1 MHPPIAG
8 GRRYK
13 ATEAGELPQL
23 FLWRSSWRRG
33 LTNCRLHGCGTSRA
47 SAALFPPIC
56 AIHRQ
61 APSMWPDNET
71 NIDYVN
77 FGSIAGTVAEV
88 IHQADGRPVS
98 IGISGAWGV
107 GKSSMIK
114 LIEKELRDRD
124 NSDPKAY
131 IYVAFN
137 AWLYQGHDDAR
148 AALMEVIAT
157 ALAVEAEK
165 RKTGIDK
172 AKELLKRVNWLRV
185 AKFTA
190 APAAALAL
198 GLPPVGI
205 IGELI
210 GLGKTIAE
218 GSATGKTI
226 ESAEKA
232 SSELGT
238 VVSSFLSPA
247 ANKTPPKA
255 IQDLRDCFEA
265 TLQELDV
272 KLVVLIDDLDRCLSD
287 TTIATLEAIRLFL
300 FLRNTA
306 FVIAA
311 DDVMIKHAVK
321 RHYGEI
327 EPGTVI
333 NYFDKL
339 IQVPIRV
346 PPLGTQEVRAY
357 MMLLFAEAENLEPD
371 VTTTLRQAVCEQ
383 LNLSW
388 QGNRVTPAFLDSLG
402 LELPQR
408 LKDRFHTADR
418 LAPLMTTSKQIA
430 GNPRL
435 IKRFMNAIS
444 IRMGISEANG
454 IGVDE
459 TVLAKMLLFERCADP
474 KAYLQLVHAVTND
487 ESGKARFLE
496 EMEARAS
503 VGEDAGGGELWQSE
517 FAKEWLTLRPTLS
530 DKDLRGVLYVSRE
543 HVALITPEDQLSA
556 DGTDVLCALIDHP
569 DVASQLQDRCNALTR
584 SELSIIMDRLLDRA
598 HQEQEWGTPDILEAC
613 LVIANADAAQAQR
626 LASFLRE
633 RPTTQVRAAIV
644 PKIQEK
650 TWGREVLQAWKESGV
665 TGPAAR
671 AINRALEPNHG
682 NV

>member
-1 MHPPIAG
+1 
-8 GRRYK
+8 
-13 ATEAGELPQL
+13 
-23 FLWRSSWRRG
+23 
-33 LTNCRLHGCGTSRA
+33 
-47 SAALFPPIC
+47 
-56 AIHRQ
+56 
-61 APSMWPDNET
+61 MWPDNET